1 MDKGREG
8 MGMVSLEQDII
19 GSIPCGPTNESQRD

>member
-1 MDKGREG
+1 MDHDQDG